1 MTSTV
6 RFKREELSRALK
18 QGEWLSDGAES
29 MAASC
34 VRIAIAKGV
43 ATLVWTNLSAW
54 LTRDVPADCDTITAC
69 AIPAGI
75 LARSCSGMDGDE
87 LRIELNG
94 STAKVAS
101 GRSRITVSLVGV
113 DGFPLPPKVSTDQ
126 LEADVGATA
135 LCDALESINYFT
147 PDDIGSS
154 IAAVN
159 FRCENGD
166 VFVATY
172 AGVRLAIDNVVNR
185 GGEGFEFNLPLKSA
199 AILARLCKEC
209 SGECVE
215 FRADDKLASFRVGPW
230 MLVSALRP
238 TGFLNY
244 APLVEERSDFPIMF
258 DPREVAKACSRLSV
272 AADKYSKLVRLDL
285 TLDCLTM
292 TLVNPKIGE
301 AVEEI
306 PVAYEGEPRALGF
319 NVEYLREAL
328 RHVPGDDAAMHI
340 GSPVA
345 RAMISPRQQDGAI
358 HIIGPMAI

>member
-1 MTSTV
+1 MTSTI
-6 RFKREELSRALK
+6 RFKREELARALK

-29 MAASC
+29 MAASS
-34 VRIAIAKGV
+34 VRIAIAKG
-43 ATLVWTNLSAW
+43 AASLVWTNLSAW
-54 LTRDVPADCDTITAC
+54 LLRDVPADCDTITAC

-94 STAKVAS
+94 GTAKVAS
-101 GRSRITVSLVGV
+101 GRSRLTMSLVGV
-113 DGFPLPPKVSTDQ
+113 DGFPLPPRLSTDQ
-126 LEADVGATA
+126 LAADVGATA

-154 IAAVN
+154 VAAVN

-166 VFVATY
+166 VAVATY
-172 AGVRLAIDNVVNR
+172 AGVRLAIDSVINR

-209 SGECVE
+209 SGSPVE
-215 FRADDKLASFRVGPW
+215 FVADDKLASFSVGPW
-230 MLVSALRP
+230 TLVSALRP
-238 TGFLNY
+238 AGFLDY
-244 APLVEERSDFPIMF
+244 APLTAERSDFPVMF
-258 DPREVAKACSRLSV
+258 DPREVAKACSRLSI
-272 AADKYSKLVRLDL
+272 AADKYSKLVKLEL
-285 TLDCLTM
+285 GHDCLTM
-292 TLVNPKIGE
+292 TLINPKVGE

-306 PVAYEGEPRALGF
+306 PVAYEGDPRTIGF

-328 RHVPGDDAAMHI
+328 RHVPGDDAEMHI
-340 GSPVA
+340 GSKVA
-345 RAMISPRQQDGAI
+345 RAMISPRHNDGAT